1 MGGGG
6 WLVDDEVQE
15 DQAVIY
21 ATTDRLARKVPAG
34 AADVQV
40 PATYFVLLS
49 SDGTRG
55 IPGQLSKSNLPS
67 TEYSEVLAQTR

>member
-40 PATYFVLLS
+40 PATYFILLM
-49 SDGTRG
+49 TRG
-55 IPGQLSKSNLPS
+55 IPGQLSTSNLPS